1 MPHPIAR
8 SALVLGLACPLVC
21 SSAAAESGELDA
33 VVVTATRQPMRVS
46 ELVNDITVIERAEIE
61 RAGQVTLSDFL
72 ARQPG
77 VQQAANGSPG
87 ANAAILLRGGNAGH
101 TLVLLDGQRIGS
113 GTLGSGIQSQ
123 VAWSRLPLSQIERI
137 EVLRGP
143 ASSLYGADAVS
154 GVIQIF
160 TRRGDGAPHV
170 YADAGIGSYSTTASS
185 AGASGASGAF
195 RYSVNV
201 AQTRTEG
208 FNSIVNKRNT
218 SHNPDADGFANESVT
233 ANLGYEMAP
242 GHELGFNF
250 FQSEGR
256 NRYDSRSTTAPITPS
271 SNSYENGLTVKNYGA
286 TLRNRVTDSWN
297 STLRLGRAIDDS
309 TAYSNGTMTDVTRTE
324 QGQASWQHDLR
335 VAGGNL
341 LLGWEGMAQRIGG
354 TRDYT
359 VKERTVKSF
368 LAGWNGRL
376 GDHRLQANARH
387 DDNSQFGSR
396 NTGSVGWGYQ
406 FDARWRGQASAG
418 TAFRAPSFNDLYYPL
433 KSGLVGNPNLKPESS
448 QSRELALHHEGGG
461 IQASVTWY
469 LNRVTDMIV
478 WSGKDAANNT
488 IPINV
493 GRARIEGVTLF
504 ARGHLAGFDVDGS
517 IDHLEAIDQATNKYL
532 RLRARETINAGI
544 GRTAGPW
551 QWRGELQFIGGRFD
565 DDANT
570 KHMGSVSVTNLQ
582 GSYALARDWSL
593 FGRVNNLFGK
603 RYELTADFAAA
614 GTNAFLGL
622 RYSPQ

>member
-1 MPHPIAR
+1 MQHPTAC
-8 SALVLGLACPLVC
+8 SALALGLACAFP
-21 SSAAAESGELDA
+21 AAAEPGDMAA

-72 ARQPG
+72 AQQPG
-77 VQQAANGSPG
+77 IQQAANGSPG
-87 ANAAILLRGGNAGH
+87 ANAAVLLRGGNAGH
-101 TLVLLDGQRIGS
+101 TLVLVDGQRIGS

-160 TRRGDGAPHV
+160 TRRGDGTPRVHAE
-170 YADAGIGSYSTTASS
+170 AGIGSYSTTSS
-185 AGASGASGAF
+185 NAGISGANGAF
-195 RYSVNV
+195 RYALSV
-201 AQTRTEG
+201 AQIRTEG

-218 SHNPDADGFANESVT
+218 SHNPDADGFENESVA

-250 FQSEGR
+250 LQSDGR
-256 NRYDSRSTTAPITPS
+256 NRYDSRSTTAPATPA
-271 SNSYENGLTVKNYGA
+271 SNSYENGLTATNYGA
-286 TLRNRVTDSWN
+286 TLRNRLADGWN

-335 VAGGNL
+335 AAGGNL
-341 LLGWEGMAQRIGG
+341 LLGWEGMAQRISG

-359 VKERTVKSF
+359 VRERIVKSF
-368 LAGWNGRL
+368 LGGWNGRL

-406 FDARWRGQASAG
+406 LDDRWRTQASAG

-433 KSGLVGNPNLKPESS
+433 KSGMIGNPNLKPESS
-448 QSRELALHHEGGG
+448 QSREIALHREGGG
-461 IQASVTWY
+461 VQASATWY
-469 LNRVTDMIV
+469 INRVTDMIV
-478 WSGKDAANNT
+478 WSGKDANGNT
-488 IPINV
+488 TPVNV
-493 GRARIEGVTLF
+493 GRARIEGVTLT
-504 ARGHLAGFDVDGS
+504 ARGHLAGFDVDGG
-517 IDHLEAIDQATNKYL
+517 IDHLKAVDQSTGKRL
-532 RLRARETINAGI
+532 RLRARETLNAGI
-544 GRTAGPW
+544 GRTQGPW
-551 QWRGELQFIGGRFD
+551 QWRGEVQFIGSRFD

-570 KHMGSVSVTNLQ
+570 KHMGGVSIINVQ

-603 RYELTADFAAA
+603 RYELAADFAAA

-622 RYSPQ
+622 RYAPQ